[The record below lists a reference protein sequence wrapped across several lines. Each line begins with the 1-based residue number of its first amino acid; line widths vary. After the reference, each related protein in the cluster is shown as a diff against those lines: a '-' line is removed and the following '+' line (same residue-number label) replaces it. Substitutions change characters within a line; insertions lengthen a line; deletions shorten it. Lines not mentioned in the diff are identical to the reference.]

1 MNLGME
7 TDDPLP
13 FGNLRWTRMIL
24 SESGNGSGANRTR
37 SITEKIAVFAPMPS
51 ARARTATMVK
61 PGLLI
66 RTRKEWRTSAN
77 RVSIIAYTKRRTN
90 WFPPIESLLS
100 VDCARAIRNLR
111 HGEPGGIEVR
121 FEDACPR

>member
-13 FGNLRWTRMIL
+13 FGNLRWMRMIL
-24 SESGNGSGANRTR
+24 SESGNGSGASRTR
-37 SITEKIAVFAPMPS
+37 STTEKIAVLAPMPS

-66 RTRKEWRTSAN
+66 RTRKEWRMSA
-77 RVSIIAYTKRRTN
+77 RSVSIVAYTEN
-90 WFPPIESLLS
+90 G
-100 VDCARAIRNLR
+100 AI
-111 HGEPGGIEVR
+111 
-121 FEDACPR
+121 

>member
-13 FGNLRWTRMIL
+13 FGNLRWTRMIF
-24 SESGNGSGANRTR
+24 SESGNGSGASRTR

-51 ARARTATMVK
+51 ARARTATLLK

-66 RTRKEWRTSAN
+66 RTRKEWRKSAS
-77 RVSIIAYTKRRTN
+77 RVSIIALYGKESQLV
-90 WFPPIESLLS
+90 PPEKVSEVVLGQE
-100 VDCARAIRNLR
+100 RGRN
-111 HGEPGGIEVR
+111 I
-121 FEDACPR
+121 

>member
-1 MNLGME
+1 MNLGTE

-13 FGNLRWTRMIL
+13 LGNLRWTRMIL
-24 SESGNGSGANRTR
+24 SESGKGSGASNPR

-66 RTRKEWRTSAN
+66 RTRKEWRTSASS
-77 RVSIIAYTKRRTN
+77 VSIIAYTERRAN
-90 WFPPIESLLS
+90 WFPPKRVSYSEAEGLDF
-100 VDCARAIRNLR
+100 VLR
-111 HGEPGGIEVR
+111 HEK
-121 FEDACPR
+121 

>member
-24 SESGNGSGANRTR
+24 SESGNGSGAKSAR

-51 ARARTATMVK
+51 ARARIATVVK

-66 RTRKEWRTSAN
+66 RTRREWRTSAS

-90 WFPPIESLLS
+90 WFPQRKSGP
-100 VDCARAIRNLR
+100 VDCALAATFLQ
-111 HGEPGGIEVR
+111 GSPEV
-121 FEDACPR
+121 EA